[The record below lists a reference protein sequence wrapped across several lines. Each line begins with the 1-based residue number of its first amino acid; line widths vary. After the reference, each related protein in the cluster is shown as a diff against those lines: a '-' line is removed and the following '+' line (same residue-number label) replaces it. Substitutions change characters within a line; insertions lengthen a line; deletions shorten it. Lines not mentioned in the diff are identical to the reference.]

1 MIAGSAGYARQP
13 TSFLGEVHQAIRR
26 NCDLL
31 DGGDMGSRLTAGG
44 SLVDPWAKELKTKD
58 RPKAAS
64 LSR

>member
-1 MIAGSAGYARQP
+1 
-13 TSFLGEVHQAIRR
+13 
-26 NCDLL
+26 L

-44 SLVDPWAKELKTKD
+44 PLVDPWAKELKTKD